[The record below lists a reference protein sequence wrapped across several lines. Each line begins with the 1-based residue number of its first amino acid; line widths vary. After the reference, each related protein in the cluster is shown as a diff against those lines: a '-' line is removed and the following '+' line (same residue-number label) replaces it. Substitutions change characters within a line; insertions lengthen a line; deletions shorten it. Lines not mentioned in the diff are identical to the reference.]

1 MKLVSLYIENFGGLS
16 QYSQEFS
23 DGLTVINQPN
33 GFGKTTLAEFIRA
46 MFYGFPRKAK
56 TLDKSLRQK
65 YTPWNGGKCGG
76 NLTFQLEG
84 KQYRIER
91 TFGATPRGDSFN
103 LIDLETN
110 KKSTRFSEEIGVEL
124 FGLDSDSFERST
136 YMPQLHEALSLTTGS
151 IQAKLSNL
159 VEDTND
165 INNFTKAVTALKAK
179 RTGFIPYRGTG
190 GTVAQAQ
197 GAISRLQAELD
208 HCRDQE
214 RTLASRETEL
224 EEWERQ
230 LARDQKEL
238 EETRKKIVTASAAAA
253 DAAAREQYRRL
264 EGQHDQLCGKKAQLE
279 PMLTDSELL
288 DDLAE
293 QNRELMRTRHEWELL
308 QSFDEGRLQ
317 ELELVFAGGIPT
329 EEELSA
335 GRQHLARI
343 RELQQERIMLSA
355 AIPEEKDIKKQ
366 SPLSAIL
373 LLIPGI
379 GGIAGGIVLLVQRL
393 FWPGGIAL
401 GLGIGALLASIFLFV
416 RLMVSQAL
424 ATSRQNRP
432 EQLRINVIGQEILAL
447 EQLVREL
454 VRPFTGKENL
464 SDALEEVARNA
475 SAYRQLR
482 LEQAQRRE
490 RAAQLNTQIQ
500 QLTELLHRHL
510 GTGDVEK
517 NILQRRLAIAQHR
530 EICDRL
536 AHLERE
542 MEDFRNTHG
551 SELSAPETGDSL
563 DLALLQ
569 QREGQLTM
577 QITDLT
583 RKTLAHRQ
591 LIRSLQQ
598 KMEQIPQLQEELD
611 LWQSRKQEGQKNAQ
625 LLDDTVTFLE
635 RAKENLQT
643 SYLGPIR
650 QQFDRYMQLLMEESS
665 EKILMTADLE
675 VSLERY
681 GQSRELGYF
690 SAGQTD
696 VVMLCMRLAL
706 VDALFRDVKPFV
718 ILDDP
723 FVNLDDHR
731 TAQALALLQELA
743 REKQI
748 VYLVCHSSRSL

>member
-16 QYSQEFS
+16 QYSLGFS

-76 NLTFQLEG
+76 NLTFELEG

-91 TFGATPRGDSFN
+91 TFGTTPRGDSFN

-136 YMPQLHEALSLTTGS
+136 YMPQLHESGSLTTGS

-165 INNFTKAVTALKAK
+165 INNYTKAVTALKNK
-179 RTGFIPYRGTG
+179 RTGFVPYRGSG
-190 GTVAQAQ
+190 GAVAQAQ
-197 GAISRLQAELD
+197 GTISRIQGELD
-208 HCRDQE
+208 DCREQE
-214 RTLASRETEL
+214 RTLDSRKTEL
-224 EEWERQ
+224 EDWERQ
-230 LARDQKEL
+230 LAEDQKEL
-238 EETRKKIVTASAAAA
+238 EETREKIVTASAAAA
-253 DAAAREQYRRL
+253 ADAARQQYRRL
-264 EGQHDQLCGKKAQLE
+264 EEQHGQLCDKKVQLE
-279 PMLTDSELL
+279 PMLMESEVL

-293 QNRELMRTRHEWELL
+293 KNRERMRTRHELELL
-308 QSFDEGRLQ
+308 EAFDESKLK
-317 ELELVFAGGIPT
+317 ELEPVFAGGVPT
-329 EEELSA
+329 EEELST
-335 GRQHLARI
+335 GRHHLARI
-343 RELQQERIMLSA
+343 RELQQEKLMLSA
-355 AIPEEKDIKKQ
+355 AIPEEKEVKKQ
-366 SPLSAIL
+366 SPLGAIL

-401 GLGIGALLASIFLFV
+401 GLGIAALFASIFLFV
-416 RLMVSQAL
+416 RLMVTQAL
-424 ATSRQNRP
+424 SASRQNRP
-432 EQLRINVIGQEILAL
+432 EQLRINVIDQEILSL

-454 VRPFTGKENL
+454 VRPFTGKVVL
-464 SDALEEVARNA
+464 ADAMEEVTRNA

-482 LEQAQRRE
+482 LEQAQRHE
-490 RAAQLNTQIQ
+490 KAAQLHAQIQ
-500 QLTELLHRHL
+500 QMTELLDRHL
-510 GTGDVEK
+510 GTGDAEH
-517 NILQRRLAIAQHR
+517 NILQRRLAKEQHR
-530 EICDRL
+530 EICDRVAAL
-536 AHLERE
+536 KRE
-542 MEDFRNTHG
+542 MEDFRNAHD
-551 SELSAPETGDSL
+551 SELSAPEAEEYL
-563 DLALLQ
+563 DLAFLKEQ
-569 QREGQLTM
+569 ERQLTLR
-577 QITDLT
+577 ITDLT

-591 LIRSLQQ
+591 LIQSLQHQ
-598 KMEQIPQLQEELD
+598 LDQIPQLEEELEQ
-611 LWQSRKQEGQKNAQ
+611 WESRKQEGQKTAK
-625 LLDDTVTFLE
+625 LLDDTVAFLE
-635 RAKENLQT
+635 QAKENLQT

-650 QQFDRYMQLLMEESS
+650 QQFDRYMKLLMDESS
-665 EKILMTADLE
+665 VKILMTADLE

-706 VDALFRDVKPFV
+706 VDALFLDVKPFV

-723 FVNLDDHR
+723 FVNLDDIR

-743 REKQI
+743 KEKQI
-748 VYLVCHSSRSL
+748 LYLVCHSSRSI

>member
-16 QYSQEFS
+16 QYSLEFA

-76 NLTFQLEG
+76 NLTFEFEE

-103 LIDLETN
+103 LIDLATN

-136 YMPQLHEALSLTTGS
+136 YMPQLHEAVSFTTGS

-165 INNFTKAVTALKAK
+165 INNYTKAVTALKAK
-179 RTGFIPYRGTG
+179 RTGFIPYRGSG

-197 GAISRLQAELD
+197 ETISRLQAELD
-208 HCRDQE
+208 HCREQE
-214 RTLASRETEL
+214 RALAVREAEL
-224 EEWERQ
+224 EEYEQQ
-230 LARDQKEL
+230 LSDGQKEL

-253 DAAAREQYRRL
+253 AAAARQQYRRL
-264 EGQHDQLCGKKAQLE
+264 EGQHDQLCSKKAQLA
-279 PMLTDSELL
+279 PLLMDSESL
-288 DDLAE
+288 DELAE
-293 QNRELMRTRHEWELL
+293 QNRELMRTRHELELL
-308 QSFDEGRLQ
+308 EAFDEGKLK
-317 ELELVFAGGIPT
+317 ELELVFAGGVPT
-329 EEELSA
+329 EEELSV

-343 RELQQERIMLSA
+343 RELQQEQIMLSA
-355 AIPEEKDIKKQ
+355 AIPEEKATKKQ
-366 SPLSAIL
+366 SPLPAIL

-379 GGIAGGIVLLVQRL
+379 GGIAGGVVLLVQRL

-401 GLGIGALLASIFLFV
+401 GLGIGALLAAIFLFV
-416 RLMVSQAL
+416 RLMVTQAL
-424 ATSRQNRP
+424 AASRQNRP
-432 EQLRINVIGQEILAL
+432 EQLRLNVIAQEILSL
-447 EQLVREL
+447 QQLVREL
-454 VRPFTGKENL
+454 VRPFSGKENL
-464 SDALEEVARNA
+464 SDALEELSRNA

-490 RAAQLNTQIQ
+490 RAAQLNDRIQ
-500 QLTELLHRHL
+500 QLTEGLQQHL
-510 GTGDVEK
+510 GTGDAEYQ
-517 NILQRRLAIAQHR
+517 ILQRRLAGEQYR

-536 AHLERE
+536 TLLERE
-542 MEDFRNTHG
+542 KEDFRNAHG
-551 SELSAPETGDSL
+551 AELSAPETGDGY
-563 DLALLQ
+563 DLASLQ
-569 QREGQLTM
+569 QRELELTM
-577 QITDLT
+577 QITGLT
-583 RKTLAHRQ
+583 RKALAHRQ
-591 LIRSLQQ
+591 TIQSLQQ
-598 KMEQIPQLQEELD
+598 KIEQIPGLQEELD
-611 LWQSRKQEGQKNAQ
+611 LWQHRKQEGQKNAQ
-625 LLDDTVTFLE
+625 LLDDTVAFLE
-635 RAKENLQT
+635 QAKENLQT

-650 QQFDRYMQLLMEESS
+650 QQFDRYMQLLMDEDS
-665 EKILMTADLE
+665 EKILMNADLE

-723 FVNLDDHR
+723 FVNLDDRR
-731 TAQALALLQELA
+731 TAQALALLRELA
-743 REKQI
+743 KEKQI
-748 VYLVCHSSRSL
+748 LYLVCHSSRSI